1 MHEKHEGDRQ
11 RDGAEQPYQQR
22 GKEASTLKMRG
33 SDGREDDGMKIPAL
47 ARRYPKSQ
55 STDAAVRDNF
65 KDEEAL
71 AIGRTC
77 LTTCGVEE
85 KKRREERGKGRGRG
99 WETFK

>member
-1 MHEKHEGDRQ
+1 
-11 RDGAEQPYQQR
+11 
-22 GKEASTLKMRG
+22 MRG

-55 STDAAVRDNF
+55 STNAAVRGNF
-65 KDEEAL
+65 KGKEAL

-85 KKRREERGKGRGRG
+85 KKRIEEKREEREEEEGGRPSNS
-99 WETFK
+99 